1 MEGDVGRLFSG
12 PERIVSNE
20 ANGEGIV
27 GSETNYCSKSV
38 ETAEVMALLVLPPF
52 LHCPL
57 FNF

>member
-1 MEGDVGRLFSG
+1 MGRLFSG